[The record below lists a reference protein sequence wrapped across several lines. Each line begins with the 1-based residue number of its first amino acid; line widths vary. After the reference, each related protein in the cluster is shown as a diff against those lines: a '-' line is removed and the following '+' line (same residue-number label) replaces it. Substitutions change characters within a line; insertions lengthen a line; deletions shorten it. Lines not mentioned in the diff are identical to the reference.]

1 MFQLRTSW
9 IEENTY
15 KKLDTK
21 KIDYFIKNNYLEFSL
36 ITKGFSPLLKLTDK
50 WVLVMDYIL
59 KKII

>member
-9 IEENTY
+9 IEENIY

-21 KIDYFIKNNYLEFSL
+21 KINYFIENNYLISTREHAR
-36 ITKGFSPLLKLTDK
+36 LLKLTDK

-59 KKII
+59 KEII